1 MPSRPTSNSQ
11 PVRAGIYCRMSLA
24 SMGDT
29 TKVDDQ
35 ERLCRRTAE
44 VLGWE
49 VGSTYGH
56 PLQNGVYQDNNR
68 SAWQHNRKR
77 PAWNQMLADIEAG
90 KINAIVVYHG
100 DRLTRQPM
108 DLEILIAL
116 SRTRGVK
123 LASPTGVRDL
133 NNDDDQFTLGI
144 EANVYR
150 KESASTSRRRKQQY
164 DRWRR
169 EGRVRP
175 GGRGGRAFAFQTD
188 GLTLIP
194 AEAQLVREAAR
205 RVLAGQPTGEIA
217 RWLNT
222 TGART
227 PTGGE
232 FTHGTVR
239 KMLARPRYAGLMP
252 DGIHQA
258 AWQPVLERETWEAV
272 CAVLEAKATGFGYA
286 TNARR
291 YLLSGIIYC
300 GAPGCGSPLQIR
312 YEARGPHLS
321 GYGCVKPGCRKVQ
334 RSRAHLDEF
343 VSEAVVAKLN
353 DPANP
358 AGKPPAPPDR
368 SGEFRALMT
377 QRAEAEA
384 RLADPAYPHIAVMEQ
399 RLASIDARLAQLRE
413 AAAGDAASRLLRQH
427 AGLTRDQFDQL
438 PLATRRALVS
448 ACFHVA
454 VLPSGRRG
462 PGFDPDL
469 VQLRPNAPM
478 PSHANRETPDG
489 TAGVET
495 TGLG

>member
-1 MPSRPTSNSQ
+1 MAFRTKGEP
-11 PVRAGIYCRMSLA
+11 PVRAGIYCRISLA
-24 SMGDT
+24 SLGDT
-29 TKVDDQ
+29 TKTDDQ
-35 ERLCRRTAE
+35 QRLCREQAQR
-44 VLGWE
+44 LGWQIAE
-49 VGSTYGH
+49 GH
-56 PLQNGVYQDNNR
+56 GYPHPDGVYTDHSK
-68 SAWQHNRKR
+68 SAWQPNRKR
-77 PAWNQMLADIEAG
+77 KAWDQMVADAEAG
-90 KINAIVVYHG
+90 HITAIVVYHG
-100 DRLTRQPM
+100 DRLIRRPE
-108 DLEILIAL
+108 DLYQLLKFA
-116 SRTRGVK
+116 RTRGLK
-123 LASPTGVRDL
+123 LASPTGERDL
-133 NNDDDQFTLGI
+133 GNPDDEFILWI
-144 EANVYR
+144 EAAMANR
-150 KESASTSRRRKQQY
+150 ESANTSRRRKAQY

-169 EGRVRP
+169 EGKVRP